1 MMEISRLEEENI
13 IKSVRNLSR
22 LDKLKKEA
30 IDTTIK
36 DIRNLLRLEK
46 KKNKE
51 NKDRIIID
59 TRNLFEHGDIRNFFR
74 FKK

>member
-46 KKNKE
+46 KNKE